1 MVVNIF
7 WKVLAWDQMSVSGHL
22 YVHRPKHHSWKNM
35 YSTIIHFH
43 AMFNYARG
51 KRKYNMTGK
60 NQPGSALERI
70 KLMEEF

>member
-1 MVVNIF
+1 
-7 WKVLAWDQMSVSGHL
+7 
-22 YVHRPKHHSWKNM
+22 M

>member
-1 MVVNIF
+1 
-7 WKVLAWDQMSVSGHL
+7 
-22 YVHRPKHHSWKNM
+22 M

-60 NQPGSALERI
+60 NQPGSALERKNLWKI
-70 KLMEEF
+70 FNNNEMA